1 MDVGNENRPTGTA
14 PKNAHRISRN
24 AITNPIYRR
33 YFVMTTPTT
42 TTPTTAAET
51 VAATLAAHPD
61 GITTRDLAAAAGVS
75 ASATAKALKDME
87 AGGTATRVS
96 GVADGNRKAADIW
109 HPGTP
114 ADMTA
119 AEAVLADLATDDATP
134 DAAPADAIPASDIPA
149 DTTATD
155 DTRADEPTATPVADD
170 TIPDEAAVAE
180 AAPVSG
186 APVGPR
192 KPDLRAMLMAEVLEA
207 HPTGITADEAI
218 DKSGLSVVMGD
229 TVLVAMEVAGAARC
243 LPTEENAG
251 TELWVLG
258 DGDLASVDPGNAP
271 THVTCPTCGHESR
284 IRRPSARRAA
294 ATSAASTGTRAGRVT
309 SDINSDGSAK
319 LAKGELERRVEAFVR
334 DLGPGH
340 NLTGG
345 VVGRELGRSPGACRN
360 ALARLCDRKVMTL
373 ASVAPEMFALS
384 DNAPAPSPAVL
395 ALMTRPAIAEAAA
408 DDAAG
413 ADAAADDEA
422 STADAA
428 ADDEAN
434 TADDTADERPAAD
447 ATDATDAPAAES
459 ADPALIN
466 A

>member
-1 MDVGNENRPTGTA
+1 M
-14 PKNAHRISRN
+14 
-24 AITNPIYRR
+24 
-33 YFVMTTPTT
+33 

-87 AGGTATRVS
+87 ANGTATRVL

-119 AEAVLADLATDDATP
+119 AEAVLADLAPAAATS
-134 DAAPADAIPASDIPA
+134 DEAPADAIPASDTPA

-155 DTRADEPTATPVADD
+155 DTPADEPTAAPDADD
-170 TIPDEAAVAE
+170 TTPDEADVAE

-192 KPDLRAMLMAEVLEA
+192 KPDLRVMLMAEVLEA

-271 THVTCPTCGHESR
+271 THVTCPTCGHESK

-294 ATSAASTGTRAGRVT
+294 ATSAASTATRAGRVT

-360 ALARLCDRKVMTL
+360 ALARLADRKVMTL
-373 ASVAPEMFALS
+373 ASVAPEMFTLS

-395 ALMTRPAIAEAAA
+395 ALMTRPAIAEAADDADDADDTDDA

-413 ADAAADDEA
+413 TDTADDAASTTDDTADDEA
-422 STADAA
+422 STADDA
-428 ADDEAN
+428 
-434 TADDTADERPAAD
+434 ADERPADD

-459 ADPALIN
+459 ADPALIT